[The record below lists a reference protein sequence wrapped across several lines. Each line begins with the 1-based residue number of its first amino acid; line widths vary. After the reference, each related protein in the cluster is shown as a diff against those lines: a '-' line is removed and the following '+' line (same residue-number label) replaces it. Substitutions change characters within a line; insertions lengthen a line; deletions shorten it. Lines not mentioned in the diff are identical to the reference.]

1 MNQDVVSFREAG
13 SGPGVVCL
21 HSNASNSGQW
31 RALMDRLA
39 PEFHVVAPDL
49 YDSGRSPAWRSDRV
63 MRLQDEVDLIESALA
78 HAGAPIALVGH
89 SYGAAVALMAALAN
103 PGRVRSIAPY
113 EPTLFSL
120 LDAESPAPNEA
131 DGIRDA
137 VADAGAALDRGDA
150 DAAAERFID
159 YWSGAGTWKSLPEQR
174 RAPIAASVTSVRR
187 WGRALLEEPTPLSAF
202 RALNVPV
209 LYMTGRRSQASA
221 LGVARLLSGT
231 LPIVERVDFGEMGH
245 MGPVTHADAVNEA
258 IRRFLLRTTRGAQLD
273 VARPRASEMVA

>member
-103 PGRVRSIAPY
+103 PGRVRSIALY

-150 DAAAERFID
+150 DAAAERLID

-273 VARPRASEMVA
+273 VARPRPSEMVA

>member
-103 PGRVRSIAPY
+103 PGRVRSIALY

>member
-103 PGRVRSIAPY
+103 PGRVRSIALY

-174 RAPIAASVTSVRR
+174 RAPIAASVTNVRR

>member
-103 PGRVRSIAPY
+103 PGRVRSIALY

-273 VARPRASEMVA
+273 VARPRPSEMVA